1 MNKYDVYKHELIESV
16 VRKEID
22 AFCLIEYV
30 IELCEKIDRLDEKLN
45 NEAKIGDK

>member
-1 MNKYDVYKHELIESV
+1 MNKYDAYKQELIGQI

-22 AFCLIEYV
+22 AFDLAQYV

-45 NEAKIGDK
+45 NKTEIGDK

>member
-1 MNKYDVYKHELIESV
+1 MGKYEQYKQELIESV

-22 AFCLIEYV
+22 AFELIDFV

-45 NEAKIGDK
+45 NKEEK